1 MSTATTSA
9 SAAAK
14 QLRGAAA
21 PRTHGPRLTGFSRAI
36 CDNTAA
42 CAGKALLE
50 FSLAAIANLQGQSV
64 EREEVPQFT
73 EKNEKGKAWM
83 SFDHIIEGG
92 SDRSFVRPVTVST
105 DVKIGLTAVLF
116 AVVNLAGAGGA
127 KVPSDNPAAALAARP
142 YREASIVRVMQGATA
157 RMAHVLR
164 REPLNRELSYPLV
177 FSQKLNALV
186 HKACLVDP
194 GTTAVA
200 RLYMSFVKV
209 IAWFAAVRAYESG
222 HLTINREVFYS
233 VFASLEAVVSEDVAA
248 DVPVS
253 LAYIKAEVDAWE
265 LAAAQAK
272 AAAKAPA
279 KKPTAPAAAAPAAA
293 AAAPAA
299 AAAAAAAAPAAAAAA
314 TAARSPEEEE
324 LDEDDLAD
332 DGLAA
337 DNIADDG
344 LAADS
349 IAPTADD
356 PAEDPNEL
364 VYDD

>member
-1 MSTATTSA
+1 M
-9 SAAAK
+9 
-14 QLRGAAA
+14 
-21 PRTHGPRLTGFSRAI
+21 PGPRLTGFSRAI
-36 CDNTAA
+36 CENTAA

-83 SFDHIIEGG
+83 SFDHVIEGG

-116 AVVNLAGAGGA
+116 AVVNLAGARGA

-142 YREASIVRVMQGATA
+142 YREASFVRVMLGATA
-157 RMAHVLR
+157 RMAHVLL

-186 HKACLVDP
+186 NKACLVDP

-200 RLYMSFVKV
+200 RLYMSFIKV

-222 HLTINREVFYS
+222 HLTINREVFYT
-233 VFASLEAVVSEDVAA
+233 VFASLEAVVPEDVAA

-279 KKPTAPAAAAPAAA
+279 KKPTAPAAPTAAA
-293 AAAPAA
+293 AT
-299 AAAAAAAAPAAAAAA
+299 AAAAA
-314 TAARSPEEEE
+314 TPATSIAAAPAARSPEEEE

-344 LAADS
+344 LAADNNAADN
-349 IAPTADD
+349 IAVDDIATENPT
-356 PAEDPNEL
+356 EDPNEL